1 MTTCLAVVVM
11 TLAIELRSSTSGALL
26 AIALINL
33 MTFTSN
39 LGAGVQAFTQLEI
52 SLGAIARIR
61 SFAATITPEHQP
73 SEVYTPGPTWP
84 SEGAIKFSQL
94 FAAYNNITAPA
105 LSSIDLDILPGQKI
119 GICGRTGSGKSTILA
134 TLLRLVEISSG
145 TIAID
150 GIDIATIPRSLLRS
164 SFAAIPQES
173 FILAGSVRINADPTN
188 ESTDDAIVAAL
199 EKVGLWDVISTR
211 GGLDAT
217 LVDHPLSQGQQQLF
231 GLARAM
237 LRGARSK
244 ILILDEATSN
254 VDRDTDKVMQ
264 RIIRQ
269 EFKEHTILTVA
280 HRLETIMDSDRVL
293 VLEKGQ
299 VLEFGSPEE
308 LLKKEGGAFREM
320 YGK

>member
-1 MTTCLAVVVM
+1 MP
-11 TLAIELRSSTSGALL
+11 LL
-26 AIALINL
+26 
-33 MTFTSN
+33 
-39 LGAGVQAFTQLEI
+39 
-52 SLGAIARIR
+52 
-61 SFAATITPEHQP
+61 QP
-73 SEVYTPGPTWP
+73 S
-84 SEGAIKFSQL
+84 
-94 FAAYNNITAPA
+94 
-105 LSSIDLDILPGQKI
+105 
-119 GICGRTGSGKSTILA
+119 
-134 TLLRLVEISSG
+134 
-145 TIAID
+145 
-150 GIDIATIPRSLLRS
+150 
-164 SFAAIPQES
+164 
-173 FILAGSVRINADPTN
+173 
-188 ESTDDAIVAAL
+188 
-199 EKVGLWDVISTR
+199 KVGLWDVISTR

-244 ILILDEATSN
+244 ILILDEATCN

-308 LLKKEGGAFREM
+308 LLAKEGGAFREM